1 MLPHTIHTFVPDIQL
16 VCKNTDAPSS
26 HNV

>member
-1 MLPHTIHTFVPDIQL
+1 MLTHTIHTFVPDIQL
-16 VCKNTDAPSS
+16 VFKNTEAPSS